1 MNHNRNG
8 RYLAAGLTA
17 FAVIAASLLLFFLLF
32 HAQDVGIFLTGL
44 AVILRPIFMGAVI
57 AFLLLPV
64 YRAILRVLTA
74 MALNTRMRSQRDT
87 AFLNIVAVIL
97 SLLLAFFLGRIFCG
111 WICPY
116 GFFSEL
122 AYALHQTASGS
133 VPAIS
138 PGRFARS
145 RFAERLSRLLVL
157 LLALLCTLAAGF
169 PLLHIISMPG
179 NISLSPLLVRIGAGF
194 SGMIAALALLSVPFV
209 AVEALIGKRLWCRYV
224 CPQSLLLG
232 AAALPASKLHVGFR
246 VEWRKEACTCRNGS
260 PCGAACSMGLHPR
273 APGGPSRLDCTMC
286 GDCIRIC
293 SSRGGALRWKWG
305 RSAHR

>member
-1 MNHNRNG
+1 MNTLPLRRCVQLG
-8 RYLAAGLTA
+8 VIALFCALPWLTA
-17 FAVIAASLLLFFLLF
+17 HDILFAQGTLFSFHIGGLSFADPVAALQAWPPQGELL
-32 HAQDVGIFLTGL
+32 A
-44 AVILRPIFMGAVI
+44 GA
-57 AFLLLPV
+57 A
-64 YRAILRVLTA
+64 
-74 MALNTRMRSQRDT
+74 
-87 AFLNIVAVIL
+87 L

-194 SGMIAALALLSVPFV
+194 SGMIAALALPLPVV

>member
-1 MNHNRNG
+1 MNTLPLRRCVQLG
-8 RYLAAGLTA
+8 VIALFCALPWLTA
-17 FAVIAASLLLFFLLF
+17 HDILFAQGTLFSFHIGGLSFADPVAALQAWPPQGELL
-32 HAQDVGIFLTGL
+32 A
-44 AVILRPIFMGAVI
+44 GA
-57 AFLLLPV
+57 A
-64 YRAILRVLTA
+64 
-74 MALNTRMRSQRDT
+74 
-87 AFLNIVAVIL
+87 L

-179 NISLSPLLVRIGAGF
+179 NISLSPLLVRDD
-194 SGMIAALALLSVPFV
+194 
-209 AVEALIGKRLWCRYV
+209 
-224 CPQSLLLG
+224 
-232 AAALPASKLHVGFR
+232 
-246 VEWRKEACTCRNGS
+246 
-260 PCGAACSMGLHPR
+260 CGACA
-273 APGGPSRLDCTMC
+273 APAGC
-286 GDCIRIC
+286 G
-293 SSRGGALRWKWG
+293 RG
-305 RSAHR
+305 SAHRQTPVVPLRLPPVSASRSRRPAGLETACRVSCGMAQRGMHMPERKPLRGGMLNGPSPARAGRPFPPGLHHVRRLHPHLLLTRRRIALEVGPKRPQINTVQPASSHL

>member
-1 MNHNRNG
+1 M
-8 RYLAAGLTA
+8 AA
-17 FAVIAASLLLFFLLF
+17 
-32 HAQDVGIFLTGL
+32 
-44 AVILRPIFMGAVI
+44 
-57 AFLLLPV
+57 
-64 YRAILRVLTA
+64 
-74 MALNTRMRSQRDT
+74 
-87 AFLNIVAVIL
+87 
-97 SLLLAFFLGRIFCG
+97 C
-111 WICPY
+111 
-116 GFFSEL
+116 
-122 AYALHQTASGS
+122 
-133 VPAIS
+133 
-138 PGRFARS
+138 ARH
-145 RFAERLSRLLVL
+145 LK
-157 LLALLCTLAAGF
+157 TAGF

-194 SGMIAALALLSVPFV
+194 SGMIAALALPLPVV